1 MEWMFI
7 VMVVLIA
14 SLVKGITGF
23 GFALVSLP
31 ILVAWFP
38 VKELIP
44 VLTICNLLASIVIVL
59 QKKSIPLINS
69 SSRLLIYSGSV
80 ATILG
85 VILLSSISETVVTLV
100 IAALMALLSMVSILG
115 KLGKFSNKPVNFV
128 YAGIISGLL
137 AGSVSISGP
146 PLAIFMKGI
155 RMEKAEFREVF
166 SWFSIITATIALT
179 GYYLSGLLSFAEVK
193 LSLCFFPILYIGSY
207 LGKRIN
213 ARISLKVFDKMN
225 ALICFVSCVILVI
238 NLLK

>member
-1 MEWMFI
+1 MEWIFV

-59 QKKSIPLINS
+59 QKKSIPLINA
-69 SSRLLIYSGSV
+69 SSRLLIYCGSV

-100 IAALMALLSMVSILG
+100 IAALMALLSVVSILG
-115 KLGKFSNKPVNFV
+115 KLGTVSNKPVNFV

-179 GYYLSGLLSFAEVK
+179 GYYMSGLLSWSEVK

-213 ARISLKVFDKMN
+213 ARISLKAFDKMN
-225 ALICFVSCVILVI
+225 ALICFVSCIILVI

>member
-1 MEWMFI
+1 MEWIFV

-59 QKKSIPLINS
+59 QKKSIPLINA

-100 IAALMALLSMVSILG
+100 IAALMALLSVVSIMG
-115 KLGKFSNKPVNFV
+115 KLGTVSNKPVNFV
-128 YAGIISGLL
+128 NAGIISGLL

-166 SWFSIITATIALT
+166 SWFSIITAIIALT
-179 GYYLSGLLSFAEVK
+179 GYYMSGLLSWSEVK

-213 ARISLKVFDKMN
+213 ARISLKAFDKMN
-225 ALICFVSCVILVI
+225 ALICFVSCIILVI